1 MSEGSFS
8 KLPIFSC
15 KSPNLDFYSD
25 AMVVEN
31 FTDLTECSFDQFVAF
46 LFDHAAP
53 VGDTSFAALSK
64 RGETDKWHPW
74 YYDALVSFDPVR
86 LCRLYS
92 QLFQEPRFL
101 LERFSRAQLD
111 QGFWAVQSTTLEC
124 SAWSLIW
131 NDAVPFATREE
142 CVRSMYFLFRELFK
156 DEPLEESVSM
166 WWDSFC
172 YEWHCGNRQRSRG
185 GEDLA
190 MQEVMFE
197 TLSWILSLDSDICQG
212 AALHGLSHLHH
223 PQTGALIQNYLSKHL
238 SLPEEWKKVARAA
251 ARFELM

>member
-1 MSEGSFS
+1 M
-8 KLPIFSC
+8 IA
-15 KSPNLDFYSD
+15 DTY
-25 AMVVEN
+25 
-31 FTDLTECSFDQFVAF
+31 DLRNCSFDRFIAF
-46 LFDHAAP
+46 LFDRSLP
-53 VGDTSFAALSK
+53 SEENSFAALAQ

-74 YYDALVSFDPVR
+74 YFNQEVLFDPVQ
-86 LCRLYS
+86 LCRHYM
-92 QLFQEPRFL
+92 QLFRQPRFL
-101 LERFSRAQLD
+101 LERFTKAQLD

-131 NDAVPFATREE
+131 NDKVPFEIREE
-142 CVRSMYFLFRELFK
+142 LVRSMYFLFRELFIN
-156 DEPLEESVSM
+156 ESLEESVSM

-185 GEDLA
+185 GGDLA
-190 MQEVMFE
+190 MQDVMFE

-223 PQTGALIQNYLSKHL
+223 PQTGLLIDNYLSKHP
-238 SLPEEWKKVARAA
+238 SLPDDWKAIARAA